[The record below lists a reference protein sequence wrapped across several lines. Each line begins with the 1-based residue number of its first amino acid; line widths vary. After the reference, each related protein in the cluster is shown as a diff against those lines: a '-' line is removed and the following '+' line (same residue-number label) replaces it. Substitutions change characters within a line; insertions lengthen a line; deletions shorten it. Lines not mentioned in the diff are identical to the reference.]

1 MTSDQS
7 SQKKRITL
15 KQIASSGD
23 QKYPSFELSAIFKF
37 LSSNGFDSWCQ
48 LQKNDMGLSSD
59 ALEQPFINA
68 HQALDGLKRVAD
80 KFARPGLGCQIAR
93 TYKLADLGSIGV
105 CIRNASSLGEALELS
120 QAYYELIG
128 SFTDMVNIYEQ
139 HTFTNRLIDV
149 SRLDPMVVTLLFEL
163 TVMGSMVFAKEL
175 SGQPLDIKVVRFTAS
190 LSAVEKQAYEDLF
203 GCEVEGLAKFNEWV
217 IDLESLRV
225 PVLSSQHSPA
235 ETAQILKVLLE
246 ELEQQQRVQL
256 PAGPALVDDIN
267 CILKCSKGDFPD
279 PDMIS
284 HALGM
289 SSRTLRRRLS
299 KMGTSFSAL
308 IDKVRCQLAINLI
321 QHQDFS
327 NEKIAEELGYSDAVN
342 FYHAFK
348 KWTGHTPN
356 YYRMND

>member
-1 MTSDQS
+1 MTSNQS
-7 SQKKRITL
+7 SQKKRIAL

-23 QKYPSFELSAIFKF
+23 QKYPSFELSAIFSF
-37 LSSNGFDSWCQ
+37 LSLNGFASWCQ
-48 LQKNDMGLSSD
+48 FQQHDMGLLSE

-68 HQALDGLKRVAD
+68 HQALDGLMRVAD
-80 KFARPGLGCQIAR
+80 KFARPGLGCDIAR

-105 CIRNASSLGEALELS
+105 CIRNAPTLGEALELS

-128 SFTDMVNIYEQ
+128 SFTDMVNIYDE

-149 SRLDPMVVTLLFEL
+149 SRLDPRILTLLFEL

-175 SGQPLDIKVVRFTAS
+175 SGLPLDIKVVRFTAS
-190 LSAVEKQAYEDLF
+190 LSALEKQTYENLF
-203 GCEVEGLAKFNEWV
+203 GCEVEGQAKFNEWE
-217 IDLESLRV
+217 IGLDSLRV
-225 PVLSSQHSPA
+225 PVLSSQHSA
-235 ETAQILKVLLE
+235 DETAKNLKVLLAE
-246 ELEQQQRVQL
+246 LKQQQLEQL
-256 PAGPALVDDIN
+256 DAGPALVDDIN

-284 HALGM
+284 HALGI

-308 IDKVRCQLAINLI
+308 IDTVRCQLAINLI

-327 NEKIAEELGYSDAVN
+327 NEKIAEELGYSDTVN